1 MQDLKL
7 EMQHLK
13 IDAEGIRSK
22 FKEEIEMIQKGASQH
37 MSFLQSLDSKRHMD
51 TEGTICN
58 TLLLVQIRS

>member
-51 TEGTICN
+51 TEGI
-58 TLLLVQIRS
+58 I